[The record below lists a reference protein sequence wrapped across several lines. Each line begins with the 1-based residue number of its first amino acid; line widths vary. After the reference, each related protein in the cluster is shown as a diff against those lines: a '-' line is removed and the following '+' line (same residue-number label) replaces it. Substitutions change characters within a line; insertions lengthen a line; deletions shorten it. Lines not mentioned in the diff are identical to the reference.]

1 MLSQEDATS
10 HVLTHVER
18 AKESLKNIREGQVS
32 ADGVFIHPKMQTV
45 QLKVAREE
53 LDKLVWER
61 LEANPHLTEKK

>member
-10 HVLTHVER
+10 HVLAHVER
-18 AKESLKNIREGQVS
+18 ASESLKSIREGQVS

-53 LDKLVWER
+53 LDKAIAHMER
-61 LEANPHLTEKK
+61 TRWSRWTK